1 MLDYH
6 IHSRLC
12 RHGEG
17 EIYQYVESAIRKGLT
32 EIGFSEHIP
41 VPDLDDPTGR
51 MVIDDW
57 QVYIHDIFAAKEAY
71 PEITIRF
78 GIEADYLPA
87 HQPYIEQFLRSYSF
101 DYIIG
106 SVHFVDDWDFSNM
119 DLRRRLQEFGAV
131 TLYRRYYQ
139 LIAEAA
145 ASGLYDIIGHFD
157 LPKRLGVEMPA
168 SLIDVR
174 DHALAEIQKHHLTL
188 DVNTS
193 GLRKAREIYPAPE
206 ILAQAFS
213 LGIPITLGSD
223 AHHPDEVAADFEATI
238 SRLKRIGYRACTGF
252 VQRKPFLVDL

>member
-17 EIYQYVESAIRKGLT
+17 EIYQFVESAIKKGLT

-41 VPDLDDPTGR
+41 IPALDDPTGR

-57 QVYIHDIFAAKEAY
+57 QVYMHDIFAAQKAY

-78 GIEADYLPA
+78 GIEADYLPE
-87 HQPYIEQFLRSYSF
+87 HQPFIEEFVHSYPF
-101 DYIIG
+101 DYVIG

-119 DLRRRLQEFGAV
+119 ELHRRLEEFGIV
-131 TLYRRYYQ
+131 TFYERYYA
-139 LIAEAA
+139 LIIEAA

-157 LPKRLGVEMPA
+157 MPKRLGIESPK
-168 SLIDVR
+168 SLVDAR
-174 DHALAEIQKHHLTL
+174 SRALSAIQENHLAM

-193 GLRKAREIYPAPE
+193 GLRKAGEIYPAPE
-206 ILAQAFS
+206 ILEQTFS

-223 AHHPDEVAADFEATI
+223 AHRPDEVAADFETTI
-238 SRLKRIGYRACTGF
+238 DLLKRIGYRGCTGF
-252 VQRKPFLVDL
+252 EQRKPFLVDL